1 MISKIPYIILRI
13 NTNRDHLKDVDPDT
27 KWLPF
32 VLAAFDEDG
41 TSSCD
46 LSTIFFL
53 LREHPEHVE
62 MFLKNFRKKKN
73 SPSADITDF
82 IIAEHYPGG

>member
-1 MISKIPYIILRI
+1 MEWRPDLLLRI

-32 VLAAFDEDG
+32 VLAALDGDE

-46 LSTIFFL
+46 LNTIFFL
-53 LREHPEHVE
+53 LREHPEHVGE
-62 MFLKNFRKKKN
+62 FFKNIKKN
-73 SPSADITDF
+73 KKSPSVDANNAQKRRR
-82 IIAEHYPGG
+82 IA